1 MKNVTGKRVD
11 ALDIRE
17 TLKEHQYSDKAIAQI
32 LKWYINNSQASNENA
47 SYRSWMDVIECILE
61 KIIGGSEK
69 THVMHQCNLTNDKF
83 QVYLDFL
90 LSYGFVTEFQEIIET
105 TEKGLAFLKDYRRLR
120 ASLRLFVE

>member
-1 MKNVTGKRVD
+1 VIGKRVD

-32 LKWYINNSQASNENA
+32 LKWYVNNSQASNENV

-69 THVMHQCNLTNDKF
+69 TRVMHQCNLTNDKF

-90 LSYGFVTEFQEIIET
+90 LSYGFVTELQETIET
-105 TEKGLAFLKDYRRLR
+105 TEKGLAFLKDYRRLK